1 MLANAIFSEIQKHC
15 SFPVFFKNTLV
26 SFLLLYFQIHWQ
38 VGGPAQQ
45 FCPWSTVKAGM
56 SR

>member
-45 FCPWSTVKAGM
+45 FCPWSAVKAGM